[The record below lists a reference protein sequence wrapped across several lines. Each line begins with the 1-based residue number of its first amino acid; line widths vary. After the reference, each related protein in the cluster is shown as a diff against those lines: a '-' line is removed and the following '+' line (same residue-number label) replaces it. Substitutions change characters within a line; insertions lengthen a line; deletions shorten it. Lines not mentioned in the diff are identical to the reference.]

1 MPRRRKQGRLSGKRY
16 ESFPFAVAEKAGV
29 VRLTTADMFKRKNP
43 AKAPAAAGS
52 VNEAA
57 PMTGAPA
64 RKLLSD
70 VVGEI
75 CICNVSGI
83 CKPGK

>member
-1 MPRRRKQGRLSGKRY
+1 MPRRRKQGRLSAKRY

-43 AKAPAAAGS
+43 AKAPA
-52 VNEAA
+52 
-57 PMTGAPA
+57 

-75 CICNVSGI
+75 RICNVSGI

>member
-16 ESFPFAVAEKAGV
+16 ESFPFAAAEKAGV

-57 PMTGAPA
+57 PMTGGAGA
-64 RKLLSD
+64 
-70 VVGEI
+70 EI
-75 CICNVSGI
+75 AV
-83 CKPGK
+83 

>member
-43 AKAPAAAGS
+43 AKAPAAAGR

-57 PMTGAPA
+57 PMTGGAGA
-64 RKLLSD
+64 
-70 VVGEI
+70 EI
-75 CICNVSGI
+75 AV
-83 CKPGK
+83 

>member
-1 MPRRRKQGRLSGKRY
+1 MPRRRKRGRLSGKRY

-43 AKAPAAAGS
+43 AKAPTAAGS

-57 PMTGAPA
+57 PMIGGAGA
-64 RKLLSD
+64 
-70 VVGEI
+70 EI
-75 CICNVSGI
+75 AV
-83 CKPGK
+83 